1 MNCNKVEKLLLED
14 ASVGERMPIREHLA
28 SCSPCRALY
37 QQLSDIEDLS
47 LSLGGGKGAPQDF
60 STQIFAQTV
69 ARPLWRHKTA
79 LAAMALLLVAGAAN
93 LWAYLAGDE
102 ALHGL
107 EASQAFQQEAE
118 LPYPP
123 DFQWENLQE
132 RRFESRQSSFV
143 EVELQS
149 PSQGR
154 YILQIPSRIQIQRGQ
169 AAQGA
174 DVTRVSY

>member
-1 MNCNKVEKLLLED
+1 
-14 ASVGERMPIREHLA
+14 
-28 SCSPCRALY
+28 
-37 QQLSDIEDLS
+37 
-47 LSLGGGKGAPQDF
+47 
-60 STQIFAQTV
+60 
-69 ARPLWRHKTA
+69 
-79 LAAMALLLVAGAAN
+79 MALLLVAGAAN

-169 AAQGA
+169 TAQGA

>member
-14 ASVGERMPIREHLA
+14 ASIGERMPVREHLA
-28 SCSPCRALY
+28 NCSPCRTLY
-37 QQLSDIEDLS
+37 QQLSDIEWLSVS
-47 LSLGGGKGAPQDF
+47 LSGGKGAPQNF
-60 STQIFAQTV
+60 STQIFAQTI

-79 LAAMALLLVAGAAN
+79 LAAMALLFAAGAAN

-102 ALHGL
+102 ALPSL
-107 EASQAFQQEAE
+107 LASQAVQQEAE
-118 LPYPP
+118 LTYPL
-123 DFQWENLQE
+123 DLQWENLQE

-154 YILQIPSRIQIQRGQ
+154 YILQVPSTIRIQRGQ
-169 AAQGA
+169 SAPGA
-174 DVTRVSY
+174 DMTRVSY